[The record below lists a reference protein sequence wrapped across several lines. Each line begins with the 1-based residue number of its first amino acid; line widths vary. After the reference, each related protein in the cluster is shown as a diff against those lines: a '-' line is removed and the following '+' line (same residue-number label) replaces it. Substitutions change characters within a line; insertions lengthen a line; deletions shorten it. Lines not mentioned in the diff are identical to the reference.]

1 MADKLDFKKEYKD
14 LYFPGKEPALLTVP
28 PMTFLMV
35 DGAGAPEGESY
46 QTAIPLFYTV
56 AFTIKMS
63 KLGPWQPEGYVD
75 YTVPPL
81 EGLWEGAG
89 KTLPA
94 DRNSWKWTSL
104 MRVPDYV
111 TPEVFA
117 WAVGEA
123 SRKKPGPDYSRIR
136 LERYEE
142 GLCAQ
147 VMHVGPY
154 AEEQG
159 TLDRLDA
166 FVKREGLI
174 DRTPE
179 GRLHHEIYLGDPRR
193 TVPER
198 LKTVLRHPVR
208 RK

>member
-28 PMTFLMV
+28 PMTFP
-35 DGAGAPEGESY
+35 DGRRRGRARGGEL

-56 AFTIKMS
+56 AFTIKMC

-117 WAVGEA
+117 WGGGRGLPQKARTGLLPHPPGAV
-123 SRKKPGPDYSRIR
+123 
-136 LERYEE
+136 
-142 GLCAQ
+142 
-147 VMHVGPY
+147 
-154 AEEQG
+154 
-159 TLDRLDA
+159 
-166 FVKREGLI
+166 
-174 DRTPE
+174 
-179 GRLHHEIYLGDPRR
+179 
-193 TVPER
+193 
-198 LKTVLRHPVR
+198 
-208 RK
+208 